1 MAVGKYDVTSLTED
15 KFKDLLQNNF
25 RNVDKVKLTL
35 RQVRKDNFRDCEI
48 KLADILKKHKMKVS
62 DLPFAMVFCKD
73 GSQRLPEDF
82 PMKNYDI
89 IHQVRYAHK
98 Q

>member
-48 KLADILKKHKMKVS
+48 KLADILKKT
-62 DLPFAMVFCKD
+62 
-73 GSQRLPEDF
+73 
-82 PMKNYDI
+82 
-89 IHQVRYAHK
+89 
-98 Q
+98 